1 MQHWKGEPCPI
12 PAFPGCIC
20 KVYHEQRKIETLF
33 VNLFQFLYSGLQ
45 FTGNVINLASSSG
58 DLRQDMVTLRG
69 NPGEIR
75 YSDVRKWTFETWQL

>member
-1 MQHWKGEPCPI
+1 MS
-12 PAFPGCIC
+12 
-20 KVYHEQRKIETLF
+20 IENST
-33 VNLFQFLYSGLQ
+33 FLYGINKIVLQ